1 MGSSATVRDPI
12 DLALWGITAEVEFLP
27 KLAEFWAQD
36 PREADQSSFPYEWY
50 DLMGQLETLDRAY
63 RAGQMTPEQAER
75 YRKLLRKLEEALPII
90 ERLGLTRPPV
100 SLTP

>member
-1 MGSSATVRDPI
+1 MGSPSTVRDPI

-63 RAGQMTPEQAER
+63 RAGRLTPEQAER
-75 YRKLLRKLEEALPII
+75 YRELLRKLEEALPII
-90 ERLGLTRPPV
+90 ERLGLTSPPV